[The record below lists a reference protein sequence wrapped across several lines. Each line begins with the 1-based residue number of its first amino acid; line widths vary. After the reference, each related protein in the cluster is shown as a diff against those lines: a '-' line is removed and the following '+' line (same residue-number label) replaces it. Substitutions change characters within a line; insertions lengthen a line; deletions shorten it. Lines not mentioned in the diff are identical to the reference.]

1 MNVDLSVI
9 ALLVAIGVPLLT
21 TFLNRFGGKSDRSD
35 DHILELRKAIA
46 DLRENQLMQEIRM
59 KDYMGGQYA
68 TKADVQAIEVQLKGF
83 ENQLK
88 GLRAIVE
95 PVFRRMYPDAAVP
108 E

>member
-1 MNVDLSVI
+1 MDLSLI
-9 ALLVAIGVPLLT
+9 ALLVAIGIPLLT

-35 DHILELRKAIA
+35 DHILDLRKAIA
-46 DLRENQLMQEIRM
+46 ELREQQLMQEIRM

-68 TKADVQAIEVQLKGF
+68 TKADLQAIEVQMRGF
-83 ENQLK
+83 EAQLK

>member
-1 MNVDLSVI
+1 MDLSVI

-35 DHILELRKAIA
+35 DHILDLRKEIA
-46 DLRENQLMQEIRM
+46 GLREQQLMHEIRI
-59 KDYMGGQYA
+59 KDYMGGNYA
-68 TKADVQAIEVQLKGF
+68 TKSDLQAIET
-83 ENQLK
+83 QLK

-95 PVFRRMYPDAAVP
+95 PVFRRMYPDASVP

>member
-1 MNVDLSVI
+1 MDLSVI

-35 DHILELRKAIA
+35 DHILDLRKAIA
-46 DLRENQLMQEIRM
+46 ELREQQLMQEIRM

-68 TKADVQAIEVQLKGF
+68 TKSDLQAIET
-83 ENQLK
+83 QLK
-88 GLRAIVE
+88 GLRSIVE